1 MTQELLNK
9 TALREIINKSYF
21 ELNSLFISNQEDI
34 SEYDVQHIFYTALKE
49 YLKNKRCIVKKERQK
64 IDVSVTNYEETFKYY
79 FEIKSFI
86 KSKESISLK
95 SIETDIN
102 KMKDYLLKQDD
113 IDKRTFIVWAIN
125 QKKLTIKNKSRNK
138 HLLEY
143 LNHSKKKFP
152 KDNMDKFKYTLTSS
166 FSVAN
171 NIAIQRINLVKQVRL
186 FLIEINK

>member
-1 MTQELLNK
+1 MIQNVLNK

-21 ELNSLFISNQEDI
+21 ELNSLFLSNQEDI

-49 YLKNKRCIVKKERQK
+49 RLKNKSYILKKERQK

-79 FEIKSFI
+79 FEVKSFI
-86 KSKESISLK
+86 KSKELISLK
-95 SIETDIN
+95 SIESDIN
-102 KMKDYLLKQDD
+102 KMKGCLLKQKGV
-113 IDKRTFIVWAIN
+113 DKRAFIVLAIN
-125 QKKLTIKNKSRNK
+125 QKKLTIKKKSRNC

-152 KDNMDKFKYTLTSS
+152 LENMDKFKYSLTSS

-171 NIAIQRINLVKQVRL
+171 NIAIQRTNVIKQVRL
-186 FLIEINK
+186 FLIEIK